1 MKHLREYKEL
11 FENAQELTQEQRD
24 WLNVCLSP
32 GGNWKFNS
40 STGKV
45 DVEGNFNCQRQGLI
59 DFKGVRFGE
68 VSGSFYCHGNQLTSL
83 EGAPQRVGVSFN
95 CSDNQLTSL
104 KGAPES
110 VNGYKYDGY
119 FYCSGNQLTSL
130 EGAPEA
136 IGGNFHCF
144 GNRLT
149 SLKGAPR
156 TIGGNF
162 NFDDNQLTSLE
173 GAPQTVYA
181 NLYCKDN
188 PISRYTILSVLRM
201 MSDEQITLEQ
211 AVSKFWNNIDEED
224 KSYLAK
230 DNPDLSPEEKR
241 AYEAIKRLKT
251 RVI

>member
-11 FENAQELTQEQRD
+11 FENSQELTQEQRD

-40 STGKV
+40 STGEV
-45 DVEGNFNCQRQGLI
+45 DVEGNFNCQGQRLT

-68 VSGSFYCHGNQLTSL
+68 VSGSFYCHRNQLTSL

-119 FYCSGNQLTSL
+119 FYCSDNQLTSL
-130 EGAPEA
+130 EGAPEV
-136 IGGNFHCF
+136 IEGNFHCF
-144 GNRLT
+144 ENRLT

-162 NFDDNQLTSLE
+162 NFTYNKLTSLE

-181 NLYCKDN
+181 NIYCTGK
-188 PISRYTILSVLRM
+188 PISSYTILGVLRM
-201 MSDEQITLEQ
+201 MSDEQIPLEQ
-211 AVSKFWNNIDEED
+211 AVSKLWNNIDEED
-224 KSYLAK
+224 KPYLAK

-241 AYEAIKRLKT
+241 AYEAIKRLKA

>member
-1 MKHLREYKEL
+1 MKHLRGFEEL
-11 FENAQELTQEQRD
+11 FESSQELTQEQRD
-24 WLNVCLSP
+24 WLDECVSGRWQINP
-32 GGNWKFNS
+32 Q
-40 STGKV
+40 TGLV
-45 DVEGNFNCQRQGLI
+45 DVEGNFNCQMQGLT

-68 VSGSFYCHGNQLTSL
+68 VSGSFYCYGNQLTSL
-83 EGAPQRVGVSFN
+83 EGAPQKVGVSFN

-119 FYCSGNQLTSL
+119 FYCNDNQLTSL
-130 EGAPEA
+130 EGAPEV

-162 NFDDNQLTSLE
+162 DFTYNKLTSLE

-181 NLYCKDN
+181 KLYCTGK
-188 PISRYTILSVLRM
+188 PISSYTILGVLRM

-224 KSYLAK
+224 KPYLAK

>member
-11 FENAQELTQEQRD
+11 FENSQELTQEQRD

-40 STGKV
+40 STGEV
-45 DVEGNFNCQRQGLI
+45 DVEGNFNCQGQRLT

-68 VSGSFYCHGNQLTSL
+68 VSGSFYCH
-83 EGAPQRVGVSFN
+83 R
-95 CSDNQLTSL
+95 
-104 KGAPES
+104 
-110 VNGYKYDGY
+110 
-119 FYCSGNQLTSL
+119 NQLTSL
-130 EGAPEA
+130 EGAPEV
-136 IGGNFHCF
+136 IEGNFHCF
-144 GNRLT
+144 ENRLT

-162 NFDDNQLTSLE
+162 NFTYNKLTSLE

-181 NLYCKDN
+181 NIYCTGK
-188 PISRYTILSVLRM
+188 PISSYTILGVLRM
-201 MSDEQITLEQ
+201 MSDEQIPLEQ
-211 AVSKFWNNIDEED
+211 AVSKLWNNIDEED
-224 KSYLAK
+224 KPYLAK

-241 AYEAIKRLKT
+241 AYEAIKRLKA